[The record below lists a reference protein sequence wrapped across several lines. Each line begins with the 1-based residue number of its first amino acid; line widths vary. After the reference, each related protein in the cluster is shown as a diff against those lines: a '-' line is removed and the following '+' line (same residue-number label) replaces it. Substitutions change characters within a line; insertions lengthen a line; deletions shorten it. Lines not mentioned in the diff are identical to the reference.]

1 MANRRFEMY
10 EYRQVLVRMRLGET
24 DRAIARAGLM
34 GRRKVGE
41 LRALAAAE
49 GWLEPR
55 SALPEDAVLA
65 ERIGRPR
72 PKSSTTSR
80 VEAYREQVTAWR
92 ERGFQGTTIHR
103 LLERRHGFS
112 GSYSSVRR
120 FLRALA
126 EVHPAATT
134 ILEFEPG
141 EAAQVDFGKGPR
153 ILDPELGEVGTW
165 VFLMTLAWSRHVYAE
180 LVLDQRVE
188 TWLGCHRRA
197 FESFG
202 GVPRRVIIDNPK
214 CAITRACVKDPEVQR
229 AYGELAEGYGFRI
242 DPCPPRDPQKKGR
255 VESGVKFFKRAFVPG
270 REFRSLGDA
279 NRQLEG
285 WVLGEAGNRI
295 HGTTH
300 ERPLTRFEETERTLL
315 QPLPDQAPE
324 PAAWARVKVSTQGHV
339 QFERALYSVPFSWIG
354 QTLWL
359 RATSS
364 SVQVYADHRLV
375 AVHAR
380 LARPGQRSTVEDHL
394 PPNVLAFRR
403 RGPEWCRE
411 RAEAAGPA
419 CAELVGGLLDHPVLD
434 RLRAAQG
441 ILRLGERFGALRL
454 EAACR
459 RALAF
464 DDPRYRTVK
473 TILERGL
480 DAQAAPETAF
490 DRLAE
495 AYTGA
500 GRFCRDTKKLLVH

>member
-1 MANRRFEMY
+1 
-10 EYRQVLVRMRLGET
+10 
-24 DRAIARAGLM
+24 
-34 GRRKVGE
+34 
-41 LRALAAAE
+41 
-49 GWLEPR
+49 
-55 SALPEDAVLA
+55 
-65 ERIGRPR
+65 
-72 PKSSTTSR
+72 
-80 VEAYREQVTAWR
+80 
-92 ERGFQGTTIHR
+92 
-103 LLERRHGFS
+103 
-112 GSYSSVRR
+112 
-120 FLRALA
+120 
-126 EVHPAATT
+126 
-134 ILEFEPG
+134 
-141 EAAQVDFGKGPR
+141 
-153 ILDPELGEVGTW
+153 
-165 VFLMTLAWSRHVYAE
+165 
-180 LVLDQRVE
+180 
-188 TWLGCHRRA
+188 
-197 FESFG
+197 
-202 GVPRRVIIDNPK
+202 
-214 CAITRACVKDPEVQR
+214 
-229 AYGELAEGYGFRI
+229 
-242 DPCPPRDPQKKGR
+242 
-255 VESGVKFFKRAFVPG
+255 VKFFKRAFVPG
-270 REFRSLGDA
+270 REFRGLGDA

-324 PAAWARVKVSTQGHV
+324 PATWARVKVSTQGHV

-375 AVHAR
+375 AVHGR

-411 RAEAAGPA
+411 QAEGVGPA
-419 CAELVGGLLDHPVLD
+419 CAELVGGLLDHPILD

-441 ILRLGERFGALRL
+441 IARLGERFGAVRL

-500 GRFCRDTKKLLVH
+500 GRFCRDTRKLLVH

>member
-34 GRRKVGE
+34 GRRKAGE
-41 LRALAAAE
+41 LRASAAAE

-55 SALPEDAVLA
+55 RALPEDAILA
-65 ERIGRPR
+65 ERLGRPR
-72 PKSSTTSR
+72 PKASTTSR
-80 VEAYREQVTAWR
+80 VEPHREQVIAWH
-92 ERGFQGTTIHR
+92 EQGFQGTTIHR
-103 LLERRHGFS
+103 LLVRKHRFT

-120 FLRALA
+120 FLQGLA

-134 ILEFEPG
+134 ILDFEPG

-153 ILDPELGEVGTW
+153 ILDPALGEVGTW

-180 LVLDQRVE
+180 LVLDQTVP

-197 FESFG
+197 FEFFG
-202 GVPRRVIIDNPK
+202 GLPRRVILDNPK

-229 AYGELAEGYGFRI
+229 SYAELAEGYGFRI
-242 DPCPPRDPQKKGR
+242 DPCPPRDPKKKGQ

-270 REFRSLGDA
+270 REFRGLADA
-279 NRQLEG
+279 NRQLED

-295 HGTTH
+295 HGTTR
-300 ERPLTRFEETERTLL
+300 ERPLTRFEETERELL
-315 QPLPDQAPE
+315 LPLPERAPE
-324 PAAWARVKVSTQGHV
+324 PAVWARGKVATQGHV

-354 QTLWL
+354 QVLWL

-364 SVQVYADHRLV
+364 TVQVYADHQLV
-375 AVHAR
+375 AVHPR
-380 LARPGQRSTVEDHL
+380 LTRPGLRSTVEDHL

-411 RAEAAGPA
+411 RAETVGPA

-434 RLRAAQG
+434 RLRAVQG
-441 ILRLGERFGALRL
+441 NVRLGERFGAARL